1 MKKIFS
7 WFKPKKDW
15 KSDCEFQF
23 KDSKGLDYYRYVDE
37 MQVPIKRT
45 EAVQIAI
52 REVTNKIS
60 DSDLKAFLENHNKI
74 LFGSEPNEKKLEL
87 LARHAAILKER
98 TEFTIAAPD
107 LLMNLTAYLYI
118 REDEDPY
125 SIDEVLHQE
134 KVKQFNTDSRG
145 VLADFFYNV
154 GLSAYLPSPSG
165 LRSGT
170 EKLLQKSAEIAMASR
185 MMEKHIAEATN

>member
-1 MKKIFS
+1 MKKIFN
-7 WFKPKKDW
+7 WFKKKPDW
-15 KSDCEFQF
+15 KKDCEFQF
-23 KDSKGLDYYRYVDE
+23 KDSQGLDYYRYVDE
-37 MQVPIKRT
+37 MQLPIKRT

-52 REVTNKIS
+52 REIQNKIS
-60 DSDLKAFLENHNKI
+60 DQDLKAFLENHNKI

-98 TEFTIAAPD
+98 TEFTVAAPD

-125 SIDEVLHQE
+125 SIDEVIHEE
-134 KVKQFNTDSRG
+134 KIKQFTIDSRG
-145 VLADFFYNV
+145 VLAVFFYNA

-165 LRSGT
+165 LRDGT
-170 EKLLQKSAEIAMASR
+170 ERLLKKSAEIAMKGR
-185 MMEKHIAEATN
+185 EMEKQLAEATS